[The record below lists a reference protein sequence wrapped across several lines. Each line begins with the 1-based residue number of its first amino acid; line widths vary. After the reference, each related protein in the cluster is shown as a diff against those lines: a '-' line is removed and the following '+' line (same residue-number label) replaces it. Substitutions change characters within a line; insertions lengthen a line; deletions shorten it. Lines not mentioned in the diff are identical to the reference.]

1 MKSPVCKNG
10 ELLDNVMDYQTK
22 FKGEYVMVKNV
33 PLQEC
38 NVCGEQVMSYET
50 IKKVKDMILS
60 KKSPIGYVEVP
71 VFDMA
76 V

>member
-1 MKSPVCKNG
+1 MKCLVCKNG
-10 ELLDNVMDYQTK
+10 ELLDNVTDYLTK
-22 FKGEYVMVKNV
+22 FSGEYVLVKNV
-33 PLQEC
+33 PVQDC

-50 IKKVKDMILS
+50 IKKVEDMILS

>member
-1 MKSPVCKNG
+1 MKCHVCKNG
-10 ELLDNVMDYQTK
+10 ELLDNVTDYQTK
-22 FKGEYVMVKNV
+22 FKGEYVLIKNV
-33 PLQEC
+33 PVQVC

-50 IKKVKDMILS
+50 IKKVEDMILS

>member
-1 MKSPVCKNG
+1 MKCAVCKNG
-10 ELLDNVMDYQTK
+10 ELFDTVTDYQTK
-22 FKGEYVMVKNV
+22 FKGEYVLIKNV
-33 PLQEC
+33 PVQEC
-38 NVCGEQVMSYET
+38 NVCGEQVMSYEI
-50 IKKVKDMILS
+50 IKKVEEIILS